1 MNATDSLTNA
11 QRAEGF
17 AAAVRSHLS
26 DLPADELDDLLDGLG
41 ADLTE
46 RLNDGDELGDAASY
60 AEELRQA
67 AGLPQRAPGNAP
79 RVTFAERIE
88 AVQHRAALWFDAT
101 PGRRG
106 FRDFAVSVRPLW
118 WVLRAV
124 IGAWAALL
132 VFNHP
137 LVNGFPISFWSLVF
151 TLALIVLSVQW
162 GRGKWLPRPWV
173 GVLRTIANVAA
184 VVLLLPFLFSSW
196 ANATSPSVDY
206 IYEDYSAQGIV
217 WNGEQ
222 VTNIFAYD
230 CEGNPLDSVRLYDQ
244 RGNPLTTLG
253 EDATEP
259 PESWDENDAF
269 GIEHDFNPLAKD
281 AAAWNVFP
289 LSEARANQTTG
300 EIGKMEPAT
309 PPSGYFPP
317 LSRDCAAVATTDTD
331 AKTDAAADPEAK
343 ADAATKADAEAE
355 AKADAES
362 EQKADAKAADAP

>member
-1 MNATDSLTNA
+1 MNVTDSLTNA

-17 AAAVRSHLS
+17 AAEVRSHLS

-46 RLNDGDELGDAASY
+46 RLDDGGELGDAAHY

-67 AGLPQRAPGNAP
+67 AGLPERAPGDAP
-79 RVTFAERIE
+79 RVTFRERIASVE
-88 AVQHRAALWFDAT
+88 QRAAGWLAAT

-124 IGAWAALL
+124 IVAWAAFV

-137 LVNGFPISFWSLVF
+137 LVNGWPISFWSLVF

-162 GRGKWLPRPWV
+162 GRGRWLPRPWIE
-173 GVLRTIANVAA
+173 VLRTIGNVAA

-196 ANATSPSVDY
+196 ANATSPSVEY
-206 IYEDYSAQGIV
+206 VYEDFSADGIV
-217 WNGEQ
+217 QNGEQ

-230 CEGNPLDSVRLYDQ
+230 CEGNPLESVRLYDQ

-253 EDATEP
+253 EDASEP
-259 PESWDENDAF
+259 PESWEENSGF
-269 GIEHDFNPLAKD
+269 GIQHDFNPLAKD
-281 AAAWNVFP
+281 AEAWNVFP
-289 LSEARANQTTG
+289 LSAAEVDGTTG
-300 EIGKMEPAT
+300 EPGKMEPAT

-317 LSRDCAAVATTDTD
+317 LSRDCTPGATADGASPTAEGESGD
-331 AKTDAAADPEAK
+331 ATEKKTEA
-343 ADAATKADAEAE
+343 TGDAEA
-355 AKADAES
+355 ADTKAT
-362 EQKADAKAADAP
+362 DAP